1 MINVILFISSA
12 DLYQLVE
19 QTTAYL
25 GARQAPADD
34 SGAHFDR
41 VAALPADRPMLSRFA
56 SEALSTLSEK
66 LRDIIAP
73 APSSAS
79 APAAASSSAPAPSSA
94 SAPAASDSA
103 QDPAEDSSGFSISL
117 SLSNAFDQALTS
129 SALTA
134 FRSFMVTFVTSRWLR
149 LVLPEKE
156 PVWQAETQ
164 RLLNEITSTL
174 YHRNPPK
181 RH

>member
-79 APAAASSSAPAPSSA
+79 APAASSSSAPTAA
-94 SAPAASDSA
+94 SAPPASDSA
-103 QDPAEDSSGFSISL
+103 QGPAEYSSGFYISL
-117 SLSNAFDQALTS
+117 SLSGAFDQALTS